1 MLGYEAASSVAICRG
16 FMRWMLHFSI
26 ARGLAVTDRL
36 IKYRPLITRT
46 VIREFAGL
54 SPSNSCGRCG
64 RYFVRFPNNAL
75 IPFRGRCARS
85 PYMIFWVQM
94 SLTPLQAEKIEL
106 PKGYELEVAGNNLLL
121 KRPNRFL
128 IAAFGEAVKLD
139 SIQRVAEA
147 DERYMRAFER
157 QERFGSGADS
167 ETVLL
172 FAEDVKETRT
182 EFLLALEAA
191 YRE

>member
-1 MLGYEAASSVAICRG
+1 ML
-16 FMRWMLHFSI
+16 
-26 ARGLAVTDRL
+26 
-36 IKYRPLITRT
+36 
-46 VIREFAGL
+46 
-54 SPSNSCGRCG
+54 
-64 RYFVRFPNNAL
+64 
-75 IPFRGRCARS
+75 
-85 PYMIFWVQM
+85 FWAQM
-94 SLTPLQAEKIEL
+94 GLTPHQEGKKIEL

-121 KRPNRFL
+121 KRPNGFL
-128 IAAFGEAVKLD
+128 IAAFGEGAKLE

-147 DERYMRAFER
+147 DERYMRAVER

-172 FAEDVKETRT
+172 FAADVREART